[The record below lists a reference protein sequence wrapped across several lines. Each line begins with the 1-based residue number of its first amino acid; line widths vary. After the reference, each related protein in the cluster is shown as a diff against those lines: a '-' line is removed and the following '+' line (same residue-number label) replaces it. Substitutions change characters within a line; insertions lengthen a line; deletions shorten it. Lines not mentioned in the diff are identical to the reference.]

1 MSRKVYKMTEIVG
14 KYNTAR
20 CFAGTIGEN
29 AVEQIRAVC
38 DMEEYESQ
46 MAGIYSTCISHSTL
60 DESPMAYKSLSEIV
74 ENVEPTAEIIR
85 RIKPVYNFKAA
96 E

>member
-1 MSRKVYKMTEIVG
+1 MTEIVG

-38 DMEEYESQ
+38 DMEEFSSSKIRI
-46 MAGIYSTCISHSTL
+46 MPDVHAGRG
-60 DESPMAYKSLSEIV
+60 LS
-74 ENVEPTAEIIR
+74 
-85 RIKPVYNFKAA
+85 
-96 E
+96 

>member
-38 DMEEYESQ
+38 DMEEFSSSKIRI
-46 MAGIYSTCISHSTL
+46 MPDVHAG
-60 DESPMAYKSLSEIV
+60 KG
-74 ENVEPTAEIIR
+74 
-85 RIKPVYNFKAA
+85 
-96 E
+96 